1 MISMIV
7 HGFCVTPLYTTQSFT
22 RGRSGSYTTV
32 AFRTTESKDLGT
44 EFPIERA
51 LGSTLV
57 TVRFDSLILKPF
69 LSTREDDALTLSR

>member
-1 MISMIV
+1 MQIPMRLEL
-7 HGFCVTPLYTTQSFT
+7 LYEWGL
-22 RGRSGSYTTV
+22 RESYTTL

-51 LGSTLV
+51 LGSTLG
-57 TVRFDSLILKPF
+57 TVRFDSLILKPV